1 VAAAGALAR
10 IRAVCLG
17 LPEAEERSF
26 GGHTAPAFRVRDKL
40 FVMTSEDGTS
50 MTMKADRG
58 VQQALV
64 AADPDRYFV
73 PKYVGPKGWVGVW
86 LTKPSGLDW
95 DEVEELIM
103 ESYCLI
109 APKKLADQVV
119 GGSQPPTAAVSR
131 RG

>member
-1 VAAAGALAR
+1 MAAKSPIARERSICVA
-10 IRAVCLG
+10 

-50 MTMKADRG
+50 MTMKGDRG

-64 AADPDRYFV
+64 ASDPDRYFV
-73 PKYVGPKGWVGVW
+73 PKYVGPKGWVGVS
-86 LTKPSGLDW
+86 LARPAGIDW
-95 DEVEELIM
+95 DEVEELIH

-119 GGSQPPTAAVSR
+119 AGATTEG
-131 RG
+131 

>member
-1 VAAAGALAR
+1 MAARPGAIDR
-10 IRAVCLG
+10 IRAICVT
-17 LPEAEERSF
+17 LPEVEERSF

-50 MTMKADRG
+50 MTLKGDRG
-58 VQQALV
+58 VQAGLV
-64 AADPDRYFV
+64 GSDPDRYFI

-86 LTKPSGLDW
+86 LTHPAGIDW
-95 DEVEELIM
+95 DEVEELVL

-109 APKKLADQVV
+109 APKKLAARVV
-119 GGSQPPTAAVSR
+119 SE